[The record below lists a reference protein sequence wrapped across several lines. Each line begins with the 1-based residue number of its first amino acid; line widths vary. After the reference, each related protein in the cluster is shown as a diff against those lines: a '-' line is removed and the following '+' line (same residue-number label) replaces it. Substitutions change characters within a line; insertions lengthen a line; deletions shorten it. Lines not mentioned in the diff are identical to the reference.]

1 MIIIE
6 VDTKNLRSAK
16 PWCIKFPKG
25 ILHQRRRYKNTYR
38 LPRPA
43 LRFISNVIEEDVEG
57 PGEESGKN
65 CNYVNSPAKL
75 LKKKPALVD
84 NISVEG

>member
-1 MIIIE
+1 MVNIMDVMIE
-6 VDTKNLRSAK
+6 VDTKNRRSVK

-43 LRFISNVIEEDVEG
+43 LRFISNVIEKDVEG
-57 PGEESGKN
+57 PGEESGK
-65 CNYVNSPAKL
+65 K
-75 LKKKPALVD
+75 
-84 NISVEG
+84 